1 MLRIGLGIHTL
12 DGARNDEEDRM
23 SQDRALIR
31 RPLPFKLSAPENDRL
46 AVHIV
51 YALYAASLIFQIPSM
66 FGVILAYLKRDDV
79 EGTYLEPHI
88 RWQIR
93 TFWIW
98 LLLSVIGW
106 TTTVLLVGWL
116 ILGVAYLWLVYRIVK
131 GWLRLS
137 NGEPVLRPGDFF

>member
-1 MLRIGLGIHTL
+1 
-12 DGARNDEEDRM
+12 M
-23 SQDRALIR
+23 SQSRAVDR

-51 YALYAASLIFQIPSM
+51 YALFAASLIFQIPSM
-66 FGVILAYLKRDDV
+66 FAVILAYLKRADV

-98 LLLSVIGW
+98 LFFTVIGW
-106 TTTVLLVGWL
+106 AGTLLLFGWL
-116 ILGVAYLWLVYRIVK
+116 ILALAQLWLIYRIVK

-137 NGEPVLRPGDFF
+137 NQEPILHPGDFF